1 MYATVRRYDD
11 PGLAA
16 QLEQRRDEVL
26 GVVSGLAGFRS
37 YVVIA
42 GESETITV
50 SVYDDEASADAST
63 KAARSWLSE
72 NMPDVAPPSSVAA
85 GRVLVSA

>member
-1 MYATVRRYDD
+1 MYATVRRYSD

-16 QLEQRRDEVL
+16 QLAEHSGDVL
-26 GVVSGLAGFRS
+26 SVVSGLAGFRS

-50 SVYDDEASADAST
+50 SIYDGESSAEAST
-63 KAARSWLSE
+63 QAARTWLSE
-72 NMPDVAPPSSVAA
+72 NMPGVAPTSVDS
-85 GRVLVSA
+85 GEVVLSA

>member
-1 MYATVRRYDD
+1 MYAVVRRYDD
-11 PGLAA
+11 PGLAS
-16 QLEQRRDEVL
+16 QLAEHKDEVL

-42 GESETITV
+42 GESETLTV

-63 KAARSWLSE
+63 QAARSWLSE
-72 NMPDVAPPSSVAA
+72 NMPGVAPSSVD
-85 GRVLVSA
+85 GGEVTVSA